1 MTYLCPLGNHTQC
14 IKFNAIHL
22 LNFVRAKS
30 WGYRNSFFTG
40 FYNFYCS
47 SVYYRVDR
55 RGDGVGDRPNTLHL
69 YIIFFNTSTFPTK
82 YIFHTTLLLGC
93 RPIASSNC
101 FKLKSNS
108 IFWISKSINNI
119 VSQFPLW
126 LAGPVLDERLVPS
139 FARSR
144 CAQASKPLHPSQPSS
159 PEYPPLTLTGAPITP
174 QQPTPPPAVT
184 FCPPILHTYTSTPP
198 QKIAAGIFSF
208 SRACFGD
215 EPRMIGGP
223 GSITSWVPGKLPA
236 DKETNFWFAT
246 FQRLAAAAWE

>member
-14 IKFNAIHL
+14 IKFNAIHS

-69 YIIFFNTSTFPTK
+69 YIIFFNTSTFSTK
-82 YIFHTTLLLGC
+82 YIFHTTLLLWC
-93 RPIASSNC
+93 RPSASSDC

-144 CAQASKPLHPSQPSS
+144 CAQASKPLHPSQPFP
-159 PEYPPLTLTGAPITP
+159 PECPPLTPLPPHRCPHNPSAANSSTSSYFLPTHPSHLHVNTSPKDRGRHLLVLESMFWRWAPDDRRP
-174 QQPTPPPAVT
+174 RQYHELSARE
-184 FCPPILHTYTSTPP
+184 
-198 QKIAAGIFSF
+198 IAG
-208 SRACFGD
+208 R
-215 EPRMIGGP
+215 
-223 GSITSWVPGKLPA
+223 
-236 DKETNFWFAT
+236 
-246 FQRLAAAAWE
+246 QRN